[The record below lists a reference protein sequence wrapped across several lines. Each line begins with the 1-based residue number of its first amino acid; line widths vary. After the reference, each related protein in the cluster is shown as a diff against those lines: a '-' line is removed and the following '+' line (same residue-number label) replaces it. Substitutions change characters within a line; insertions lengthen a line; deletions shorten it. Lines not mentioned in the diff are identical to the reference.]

1 MQRSKTIED
10 FLNTCGEL
18 LTRAEDVI
26 DTPHEL
32 KTCLKELDDLLILK
46 RSDIVVEL
54 NDTKISLDTQNQI
67 KFIFTKLAKLEL
79 ISESKLSLFDG
90 MKEFMQRSTN
100 R

>member
-1 MQRSKTIED
+1 MQRSETIED

-46 RSDIVVEL
+46 WSDIVVEL